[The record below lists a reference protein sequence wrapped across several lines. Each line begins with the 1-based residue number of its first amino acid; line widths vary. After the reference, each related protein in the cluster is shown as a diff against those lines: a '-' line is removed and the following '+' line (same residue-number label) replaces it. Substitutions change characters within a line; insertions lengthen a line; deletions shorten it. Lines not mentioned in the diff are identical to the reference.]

1 MDYFILS
8 LFFPI
13 FAHLKKFF
21 EMLGRRQIREKIIQ
35 TLYAYQQNPI
45 NQGVLERNM
54 FSDLDRIHNLY
65 VYQLNFL
72 IALKDLAENQI
83 EIGKNKFIKTD
94 EDLNPNQ
101 KFIRNQVL
109 EKLEENDERKSYTS
123 RNKSLTWDIYDE
135 LLIKTYQ
142 KIKASKLF
150 QDYMQNPEISFEED
164 QKFIGKLF
172 LRYIAENESFHEHL
186 ASLELSWADD
196 FHIANSMTQKTIGF
210 LKDDVP
216 SHTLLQVIKD
226 DEDRMFA
233 HKLLNETLNHWET
246 TEKKVEERL
255 ENWDLERVSL
265 MDRIILITAI
275 SELDYFP
282 LTASRIIINEY
293 IEIAKTFATEKSQI
307 FVNGILDR
315 YIKQNNRI

>member
-1 MDYFILS
+1 
-8 LFFPI
+8 
-13 FAHLKKFF
+13 
-21 EMLGRRQIREKIIQ
+21 
-35 TLYAYQQNPI
+35 
-45 NQGVLERNM
+45 M
-54 FSDLDRIHNLY
+54 FSDLDKIHNLY

-101 KFIRNQVL
+101 KFIRNQAL
-109 EKLEENDERKSYTS
+109 EKLEENDERKSYTA
-123 RNKSLTWDIYDE
+123 RHKNLTWDIYDE

-142 KIKASKLF
+142 KIKTSKLF

-164 QKFIGKLF
+164 QKFIGKVF

-210 LKDDVP
+210 LKEDVP

>member
-1 MDYFILS
+1 
-8 LFFPI
+8 
-13 FAHLKKFF
+13 
-21 EMLGRRQIREKIIQ
+21 MLGRRQIREKIIQ

-54 FSDLDRIHNLY
+54 FSDLEKIQNLY

-72 IALKDLAENQI
+72 IGLRKVAEHQI

-94 EDLNPNQ
+94 ENINPNQ
-101 KFIRNQVL
+101 KFIRNQVFDI
-109 EKLEENDERKSYTS
+109 LEENAERLSFTS
-123 RNKSLTWDIYDE
+123 KHKNLLWDIYDD

-142 KIKASKLF
+142 RIRASKLF
-150 QDYMQNPEISFEED
+150 QDYMQNTNLSFEED
-164 QKFIGKLF
+164 QKFIGKVF
-172 LRYIAENESFHEHL
+172 LRYVAENDNFHEHL

-196 FHIANSMTQKTIGF
+196 FHIANSMVQRTLGF
-210 LKDDVP
+210 LKEGEA

-233 HKLLNETLNHWET
+233 HKLLTETLNHWEE

-255 ENWDLERVSL
+255 ENWDLERIAL
-265 MDRIILITAI
+265 MDRIILIAAL

-282 LTASRIIINEY
+282 QTPSRIIINEY
-293 IEIAKTFATEKSQI
+293 IEIAKVFATEKSQT
-307 FVNGILDR
+307 FVNGLLDR
-315 YIKQNNRI
+315 YIKDNNRI